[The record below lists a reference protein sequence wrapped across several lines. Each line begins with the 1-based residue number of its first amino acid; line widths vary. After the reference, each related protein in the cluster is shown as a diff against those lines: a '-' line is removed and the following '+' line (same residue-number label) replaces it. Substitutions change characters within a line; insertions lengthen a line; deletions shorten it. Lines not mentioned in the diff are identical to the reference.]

1 MLVARGVRNK
11 VLYRE
16 ARPRSKLSF
25 FYRLYSN
32 ERPTSNKR
40 PPPAP
45 ANQTQISAHPHP
57 THLSE

>member
-1 MLVARGVRNK
+1 MVEMLVARGVRNK

-32 ERPTSNKR
+32 ELPTSN
-40 PPPAP
+40 
-45 ANQTQISAHPHP
+45 
-57 THLSE
+57 

>member
-16 ARPRSKLSF
+16 ALPRSKLSF

-32 ERPTSNKR
+32 ERPTSN
-40 PPPAP
+40 
-45 ANQTQISAHPHP
+45 
-57 THLSE
+57 

>member
-25 FYRLYSN
+25 SIFYRLYSN
-32 ERPTSNKR
+32 ERPTSN
-40 PPPAP
+40 
-45 ANQTQISAHPHP
+45 
-57 THLSE
+57 